1 MSNTGTYGENNAP
14 QYGAPPTYV
23 DPNAP
28 PQYGAPPSYNQP
40 PATNPNYAAPPP
52 AAGSNQPNY
61 AAPPPAAGFNQP
73 NYAAPP
79 PAAGFNQPN
88 YAAPPSGGYVPP
100 NQTGPNYTQPPP
112 TGPSYAQPGPNYA
125 QPPPGGPSYAGP
137 PASNQPSYMNPLSNA
152 LLPGP
157 TTTTV
162 TTHTSVH
169 VQGQGGLRTDWNS
182 GLCDIPCNKWCC
194 YVFWCNACAIADL
207 KASFDGNAGTWWIT
221 VSVLSLLWFLSMC
234 LLGVPGA
241 WAVLNILY
249 NIAACVFLM
258 QIANQLRE
266 KLRIRESDCCC
277 DCMQSWFC
285 VPCRTCQ
292 LGRELEPISVPEV
305 RELVLNLQR
314 ASPCKQSCM
323 HDHVIA

>member
-1 MSNTGTYGENNAP
+1 MSNTGTYGEGNPP
-14 QYGAPPTYV
+14 QYGGPPTYV

-28 PQYGAPPSYNQP
+28 PQYGAPPTYNQP
-40 PATNPNYAAPPP
+40 PATN
-52 AAGSNQPNY
+52 PNY

-79 PAAGFNQPN
+79 ASNLNQPN

-100 NQTGPNYTQPPP
+100 NQTGPSYAQPPP
-112 TGPSYAQPGPNYA
+112 TGPSYAQPPPTGPSYA
-125 QPPPGGPSYAGP
+125 QPPPTGPSYAQPPSGGPSYANP
-137 PASNQPSYMNPLSNA
+137 PT
-152 LLPGP
+152 

-162 TTHTSVH
+162 THTTVN
-169 VQGQGGLRTDWNS
+169 VQGQGGLRTDWHY

-207 KASFDGNAGTWWIT
+207 KASFDGSGGTWWVT
-221 VSVLSLLWFLSMC
+221 VSILTLLYILSVG
-234 LLGVPGA
+234 LLGVPA
-241 WAVLNILY
+241 AYFVFQCLY

-258 QIANQLRE
+258 QIANQLRA
-266 KLRIRESDCCC
+266 KLRIRESDFCC
-277 DCMQSWFC
+277 DCMQSWCC

-314 ASPCKQSCM
+314 ASPCNQACM